1 MHDRRVDGKTLKFG
15 NQGALFMSA
24 MTWWDHG
31 TQSIWSQPWG
41 SAIDGPLSG
50 TALTLIP
57 AAVVPWA
64 TWLKQHPKTTV
75 VANGLDQGRGGITRV
90 QDDFV
95 IGVALKDLATAYDF
109 SLAASEQ
116 VINDRIGQYPVVV
129 FVDAKARGIEVYL
142 RRPVLPSQDI
152 PGPSELVFKLDEGS
166 RAVDVETRSVW
177 DITRGVAV
185 EGPLRGA
192 ILQQIPWVSSFDWAW
207 RDFFPHTTFYE
218 G

>member
-15 NQGALFMSA
+15 NQGALFMNA

-31 TQSIWSQPWG
+31 TRSIWSQPWG
-41 SAIDGPLSG
+41 SEIDGPLRG
-50 TALTLIP
+50 AALTLIP

-64 TWLKQHPKTTV
+64 TWLKEHPKTTV
-75 VANGLDQGRGGITRV
+75 VANDLDQGRGGITRG

-95 IGVALKDLATAYDF
+95 IGVALKDLATAYDY
-109 SLAASEQ
+109 SLAAGEQ
-116 VINDRIGQYPVVV
+116 VINDRIGEYPVVV
-129 FVDAKARGIEVYL
+129 FVDAETRGIEVYL
-142 RRPVLPSQDI
+142 RLPVLPAQDI
-152 PGPSELVFKLDEGS
+152 PVPSELVFRLDEGG
-166 RAVDVETRSVW
+166 RAVDVETGSVW